1 MQSILNCKTFFLSGL
16 QFIFMICLYFLLF
29 SSFAYILDCV
39 FHRAFFT
46 ICLEF
51 LPQGETYEG
60 RSHLKQICEP
70 QKTVHI
76 LNFMFIVCARVLYL
90 ESITIAFN
98 FFLGTYFYSSF
109 YQSGNYS
116 KRREK
121 DAHGGAGF
129 WKGLF

>member
-1 MQSILNCKTFFLSGL
+1 MLLKLYTKRTFAMQSILNCKTFFLSSL
-16 QFIFMICLYFLLF
+16 QFISMIRLYFLLF

-109 YQSGNYS
+109 YQSG
-116 KRREK
+116 
-121 DAHGGAGF
+121 D
-129 WKGLF
+129 